1 MGAKI
6 EGLDVVRHCARLACG
21 PEPAHNAAAIRVR
34 ERKGQP
40 MSGPKDQALRQRA
53 ARVIP
58 NGMYGHQA
66 THLLPPD
73 MPQFFERAAGA
84 HIWDADGTRYL
95 DLMCAYGPNLLGYAD
110 PRVDAAATRQ
120 LARGDTMTGP
130 SPLLVDLAEALTS
143 MVSHA
148 DWAMPCKNG
157 TDATTMAMM
166 VARAQTGKRRILVAD
181 GAYHG
186 AAPWCTPVPAG
197 VVAEDRAHISHYRY
211 NDIESLEAAVA
222 QAGDDL
228 AAIYASPFRHDAF
241 HDQAMPD
248 PAYAARARALC
259 DQTGA
264 LLVVDDVRAGFRL
277 ARDCSWELVGVRP
290 DLSSW
295 GKSFANGHPI
305 SALLGAD
312 SARAGAATIYATGSF
327 WFSAVPMAA
336 ALETLRILRETDYLE
351 HMVRLGTRLREGL
364 DRAAAAHGFA
374 LRQTGPVQMPQ
385 ILFADDPDFR
395 TGFGWATEMLRE
407 GVYVHPWHNMFLCA
421 AMTDAD
427 IDFALEAA
435 SRAFAR
441 LAAGRAAL
449 QPHPIVRALTA
460 AH

>member
-1 MGAKI
+1 
-6 EGLDVVRHCARLACG
+6 
-21 PEPAHNAAAIRVR
+21 
-34 ERKGQP
+34 
-40 MSGPKDQALRQRA
+40 MSGPKDQALRARA
-53 ARVIP
+53 AHVIP
-58 NGMYGHQA
+58 NGMFGHQA
-66 THLLPPD
+66 THLLPPAF
-73 MPQFFERAAGA
+73 PQFFARAKGA
-84 HIWDADGTRYL
+84 YLWDADGTRTL
-95 DLMCAYGPNLLGYAD
+95 DFMCAYGPNLLGYAD
-110 PRVDAAATRQ
+110 ERVDAAAARQ
-120 LARGDTMTGP
+120 LALGDTMTGP
-130 SPLLVDLAEALTS
+130 SPLLVDLAEAFTS

-166 VARAQTGKRRILVAD
+166 VARAQTGKRRILVAE

-197 VVAEDRAHISHYRY
+197 VVAEDRAHIGHYRT
-211 NDIESLEAAVA
+211 NDIASLEAAVA
-222 QAGDDL
+222 AAGDDL

-241 HDQAMPD
+241 RDQALPD
-248 PAYAARARALC
+248 PAYAARARQLC
-259 DQTGA
+259 DATGA

-277 ARDCSWELVGVRP
+277 TRDCSWELVGVRP

-305 SALLGAD
+305 SALLGSD
-312 SARAGAATIYATGSF
+312 SARAGAAAIYATGSF

-364 DRAAAAHGFA
+364 DTAAAAHGFT

-395 TGFGWATEMLRE
+395 IGFGWATEMLRE

-435 SRAFAR
+435 DRALGR
-441 LAAGRAAL
+441 LAVTRASL
-449 QPHPIVRALTA
+449 EPHPIVRALTA